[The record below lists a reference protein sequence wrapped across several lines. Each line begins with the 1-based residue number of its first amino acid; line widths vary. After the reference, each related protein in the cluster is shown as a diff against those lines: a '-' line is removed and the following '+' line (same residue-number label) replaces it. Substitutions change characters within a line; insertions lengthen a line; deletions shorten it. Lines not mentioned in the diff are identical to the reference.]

1 MGERQREQH
10 EETFFQLKT
19 TEYKQLSRDWT
30 QSGHF
35 PHQIRSMTQHGESN
49 RTELTAY
56 SIADSSLGPPIMNR
70 IHYGGARVALD
81 QATNMEKMSILP
93 DIVQEP

>member
-1 MGERQREQH
+1 
-10 EETFFQLKT
+10 
-19 TEYKQLSRDWT
+19 
-30 QSGHF
+30 
-35 PHQIRSMTQHGESN
+35 
-49 RTELTAY
+49 
-56 SIADSSLGPPIMNR
+56 MNR